1 MGDPQ
6 NDWFIE
12 KMPLKWM
19 MTGGSPSLANH
30 QMMLVPLI
38 PLGTEKALRLGLSGS
53 EDVRPTSL
61 DVDRSIQP
69 DPDVWGIR
77 Q

>member
-30 QMMLVPLI
+30 QMLVPPI
-38 PLGTEKALRLGLSGS
+38 PLGTEKAPEAR
-53 EDVRPTSL
+53 SL
-61 DVDRSIQP
+61 
-69 DPDVWGIR
+69 WIR
-77 Q
+77 GRASNLT